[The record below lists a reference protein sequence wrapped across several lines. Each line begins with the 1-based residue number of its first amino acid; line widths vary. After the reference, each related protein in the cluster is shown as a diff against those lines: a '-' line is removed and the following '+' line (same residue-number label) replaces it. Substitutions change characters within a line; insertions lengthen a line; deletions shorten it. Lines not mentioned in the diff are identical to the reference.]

1 MDSRLTFR
9 PHLALV
15 TTDGGTK
22 KGRPTGR
29 ADVPGQGGR
38 ELRQA
43 NPSGH
48 ILRADGEPPA
58 REAKWLIPCFR
69 EKPLGRTQVPVPQ
82 TDTGRREE
90 DSKAIERTLAKELGK
105 IAP

>member
-1 MDSRLTFR
+1 MDNWLIFQY
-9 PHLALV
+9 HLALAI
-15 TTDGGTK
+15 TDGGTK
-22 KGRPTGR
+22 EGRPTGR
-29 ADVPGQGGR
+29 PDVPGQGGR

-58 REAKWLIPCFR
+58 RGAKWLIPCFR
-69 EKPLGRTQVPVPQ
+69 EKPLGRAQVPVPQ

-105 IAP
+105 MTP